1 MTAQHFRALADS
13 LRHERPEPEGFADP
27 DRRQDYEYDQWR
39 ACVVAVADSCYQFN
53 GRFDRERFYRA
64 AGLDR

>member
-27 DRRQDYEYDQWR
+27 DRRQDYYDQRRMWIWASR
-39 ACVVAVADSCYQFN
+39 TAKSAL
-53 GRFDRERFYRA
+53 RLPRRRP
-64 AGLDR
+64 